1 MKDSMIRSFSWFEPD
16 ILKQSSRPEWP
27 VMLHNLCFLHA
38 AIQLRARFGQGGW
51 NCPQDFF
58 NIGYS
63 CLQVRHQLSGMRS
76 TVRNDIYCSCQLFY
90 SQFTDKAGRLI
101 NGRKLACFN
110 FLANQKKIGKRKNGY
125 QASVNL
131 FLERI
136 FFHNWLICFVEQ
148 GCFTFYCL
156 IFYRR
161 HLPSFRM
168 SSRNHWPQWRPTAPR
183 ILVLSPTTASDTW
196 SLRLVAIFLDPA

>member
-76 TVRNDIYCSCQLFY
+76 TVRYNINCSCQLFY
-90 SQFTDKAGRLI
+90 SHFTDKAGRLI
-101 NGRKLACFN
+101 NGDMLACFN
-110 FLANQKKIGKRKNGY
+110 FLANQKKWL
-125 QASVNL
+125 SSMNL

-136 FFHNWLICFVEQ
+136 FFHN
-148 GCFTFYCL
+148 
-156 IFYRR
+156 
-161 HLPSFRM
+161 
-168 SSRNHWPQWRPTAPR
+168 
-183 ILVLSPTTASDTW
+183 
-196 SLRLVAIFLDPA
+196 